1 MHYCLFVVYMS
12 INIHCLCN
20 PRSKFYAA
28 HTCVRQQRD
37 LPLIHSGFLAEKY
50 ESEFRINPNWPIT
63 AFHKR
68 VLMDIQVD
76 FNPNVL
82 RRARRKCMKNI
93 KGIDADQYAKL
104 WDYRMELLQRQCGNQ
119 RQAHSQRW

>member
-1 MHYCLFVVYMS
+1 M
-12 INIHCLCN
+12 
-20 PRSKFYAA
+20 
-28 HTCVRQQRD
+28 D

-50 ESEFRINPNWPIT
+50 ESEFRINPSWPIT

-104 WDYRMELLQRQCGNQ
+104 WDYRMELLQRNPNSTIELQFESGKPQ
-119 RQAHSQRW
+119 YLTVLFIFTVHVFLGFM

>member
-1 MHYCLFVVYMS
+1 
-12 INIHCLCN
+12 
-20 PRSKFYAA
+20 
-28 HTCVRQQRD
+28 
-37 LPLIHSGFLAEKY
+37 
-50 ESEFRINPNWPIT
+50 
-63 AFHKR
+63 
-68 VLMDIQVD
+68 MDIQVD